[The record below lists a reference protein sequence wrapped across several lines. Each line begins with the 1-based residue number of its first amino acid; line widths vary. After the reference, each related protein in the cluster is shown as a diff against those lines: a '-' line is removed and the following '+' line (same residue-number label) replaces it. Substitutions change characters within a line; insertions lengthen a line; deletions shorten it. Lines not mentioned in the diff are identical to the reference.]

1 VRNRRGCRRPTA
13 LAALAGV
20 LAWGSARP
28 ALAADPEA
36 MGGSAPKSVY
46 HTVEPGET
54 LWTIAERYGTSV
66 ARVARENRIENPQL
80 LWVGVRLRI
89 PVASDA
95 RVPTPG
101 GPKLERASGVGTPG
115 TAGLGSG
122 RTADVDPRGTVGL
135 DPKRTGAARDLE
147 STGTAALLD
156 RCESELRAAR
166 FEQALESARQARK
179 RIDARDDAGDN
190 SNRVRLEIATAT
202 AYVAL
207 GQSDAA
213 LASLERAL
221 IANPGLELD
230 PALTSPKVLAVFRAA
245 RARATRRP

>member
-1 VRNRRGCRRPTA
+1 
-13 LAALAGV
+13 
-20 LAWGSARP
+20 
-28 ALAADPEA
+28 
-36 MGGSAPKSVY
+36 MGASAPKSVY

-54 LWTIAERYGTSV
+54 LWKIAERYGTSV
-66 ARVARENRIENPQL
+66 ARVARENRIEDPQM

-89 PVASDA
+89 PVPSDA

-147 STGTAALLD
+147 SIETAALLD